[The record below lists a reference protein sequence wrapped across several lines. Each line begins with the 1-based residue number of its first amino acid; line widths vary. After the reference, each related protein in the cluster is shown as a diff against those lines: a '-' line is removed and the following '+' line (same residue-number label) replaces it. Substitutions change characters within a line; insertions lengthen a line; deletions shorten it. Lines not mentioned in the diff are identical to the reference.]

1 MKGGLIAIPIP
12 IDIMINEDTLPE
24 TLHTYAS
31 VHGITFGMTTT
42 IESPEK
48 GTKIQIN
55 AGNLNCAHTK
65 AHRNK
70 TIRKKYAAKVILTV
84 LFYAKIFLRL
94 RRELLLAFTAL
105 ISMIMISI
113 TPQLRKFSPAQQGS
127 DKLAS

>member
-1 MKGGLIAIPIP
+1 MIEYFSMRWSVKGGLIAIPIP

-55 AGNLNCAHTK
+55 AGNLNSAHTK

-70 TIRKKYAAKVILTV
+70 TIRKKYAAKVILTSPSCRT
-84 LFYAKIFLRL
+84 IN
-94 RRELLLAFTAL
+94 
-105 ISMIMISI
+105 
-113 TPQLRKFSPAQQGS
+113 TPINPPR
-127 DKLAS
+127 